1 MDREQFIQML
11 ESHDWYY
18 MFSDDHQQ
26 WTKGRQERAEIMMA
40 IQANEREM
48 RPIFE
53 QYLKDNINQ
62 EQAG

>member
-1 MDREQFIQML
+1 MDKEHFMKML

-26 WTKGRQERAEIMMA
+26 WVKGRQERAEIMMT